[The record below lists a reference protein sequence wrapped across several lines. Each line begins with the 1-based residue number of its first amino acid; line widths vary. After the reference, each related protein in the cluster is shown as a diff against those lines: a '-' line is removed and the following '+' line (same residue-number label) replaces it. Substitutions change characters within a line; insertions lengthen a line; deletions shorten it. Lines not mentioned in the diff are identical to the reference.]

1 MPGAA
6 TAAAGAL
13 GGNQTLPVP
22 FSQLP
27 TTHQGSQE
35 CQKHVFEMSG
45 TEKAS
50 EMLWETKKQSE
61 LEPECAYTVHFRRV
75 EWRGAP
81 VDLTQKREL
90 QQCHDLF
97 CTLLA
102 CPSLSGRSLH
112 SFTSKC
118 TLTASLSLFHFM
130 SAVLGLACTVRMH
143 ECSQSNQKSIPKNT
157 TTPPKKQLCTRTP
170 QKHHR
175 KNTTTKT
182 PPQKK
187 HHHTTTTKT
196 PPQKHHHKNRTTTP
210 PQKRHHKHTTTKTEP
225 QHHHKNAPAN
235 TPPQKHHHNNTT
247 TKHHHT
253 TTKPQ
258 KHHPTTTTTKHHHT
272 TTKPQKHH
280 PTTTKTPPHHHKNTT
295 TTPQKHHSS
304 PSPVLSLYYKVLQRV
319 ARRHDKFAFYH
330 SFERPTRTKR
340 RKGWGSRMFSSM
352 SCKSPPHT
360 GYSGACRPFGPAGRI
375 ARGTN
380 PAPSR
385 GCWKESTT

>member
-1 MPGAA
+1 MPMTGAA

-13 GGNQTLPVP
+13 GGNQTLPMP

-27 TTHQGSQE
+27 TAPGQPGVPEARIS
-35 CQKHVFEMSG
+35 MSG

-61 LEPECAYTVHFRRV
+61 LEPECAYTGHFRRV

-143 ECSQSNQKSIPKNT
+143 ECSQSNQKYIPKNT
-157 TTPPKKQLCTRTP
+157 TTPPKKQLCARTP

-175 KNTTTKT
+175 KNTTT
-182 PPQKK
+182 PPQK

-196 PPQKHHHKNRTTTP
+196 PPQKQNHNTTTKTPPQTHHHNTTTKTPPQTHHRKNTTTTTQPQNTTTP
-210 PQKRHHKHTTTKTEP
+210 PQK
-225 QHHHKNAPAN
+225 HHHKNATTN
-235 TPPQKHHHNNTT
+235 TPPQKHHHKN
-247 TKHHHT
+247 
-253 TTKPQ
+253 
-258 KHHPTTTTTKHHHT
+258 
-272 TTKPQKHH
+272 
-280 PTTTKTPPHHHKNTT
+280 TTTKTPPHHHKNTT
-295 TTPQKHHSS
+295 PPPQKHHHTTTKT
-304 PSPVLSLYYKVLQRV
+304 PPQEHNHKTPPQEHHHTTTKTPLQYYFVLQS
-319 ARRHDKFAFYH
+319 AA
-330 SFERPTRTKR
+330 
-340 RKGWGSRMFSSM
+340 KGCSA
-352 SCKSPPHT
+352 T
-360 GYSGACRPFGPAGRI
+360 
-375 ARGTN
+375 
-380 PAPSR
+380 
-385 GCWKESTT
+385 WKVCILP